1 MTAGLRRSR
10 ARELCVHLTE
20 QIANIAPPGIGNWG
34 GAWGIVGD
42 ADAEFMVALFE
53 WERTGDDAVQIRVR
67 EGYDRVLD
75 AWREA
80 SRQYERETA

>member
-20 QIANIAPPGIGNWG
+20 QIANIAPPGIGNWDE
-34 GAWGIVGD
+34 AWEIVAQ

-53 WERTGDDAVQIRVR
+53 WERTGDDAAQVRVR

-80 SRQYERETA
+80 TRQFERETA